1 MLSLILKDVII
12 QKKSFVWALVYLIFF
27 IFVFQSLGG
36 TMYIAAVVA
45 FVYLLVSGAFAY
57 DDKYKSDIMLNS
69 LPIKRENIVMAK
81 YISMFVYTI
90 LGIITFTLISYIIPI
105 LNIPLKTYPVTLEV
119 IVEAI
124 LGVCLMNSIF
134 FPLMFKLGYTKAK
147 VANIVLFFIFF
158 FGLPI
163 LVNNAVSNSNI
174 NFPPFISNLFK
185 NQSSETMFLG
195 MIIFALV
202 ILFLS
207 FMLSIKLYKKREF

>member
-1 MLSLILKDVII
+1 
-12 QKKSFVWALVYLIFF
+12 
-27 IFVFQSLGG
+27 
-36 TMYIAAVVA
+36 
-45 FVYLLVSGAFAY
+45 
-57 DDKYKSDIMLNS
+57 
-69 LPIKRENIVMAK
+69 
-81 YISMFVYTI
+81 
-90 LGIITFTLISYIIPI
+90 
-105 LNIPLKTYPVTLEV
+105 
-119 IVEAI
+119 
-124 LGVCLMNSIF
+124 MNSIF